1 MSKFLTVEFK
11 GWLAIPIEKVTFLNV
26 DTCEEINGLEW
37 DKLSEDDQCDYV
49 LDDLDG
55 LMRDSDNLS
64 HSKPLISSQVSIFK
78 KVTFSIGIANQPL
91 NSTVKNLLIS
101 QSLH

>member
-11 GWLAIPIEKVTFLNV
+11 GWLAIPIEKVTFLNI

-55 LMRDSDNLS
+55 LMRDSDVLEWED
-64 HSKPLISSQVSIFK
+64 IYFD
-78 KVTFSIGIANQPL
+78 QPEEGRCPD
-91 NSTVKNLLIS
+91 
-101 QSLH
+101 